1 MNFNKKKTEEEKE
14 NALKGSFMCPKAF
27 QNVSQKNSSVKLTM
41 NQSELQKIKE

>member
-14 NALKGSFMCPKAF
+14 NTLAMKGSFMCPKAF

-41 NQSELQKIKE
+41 NQSEL